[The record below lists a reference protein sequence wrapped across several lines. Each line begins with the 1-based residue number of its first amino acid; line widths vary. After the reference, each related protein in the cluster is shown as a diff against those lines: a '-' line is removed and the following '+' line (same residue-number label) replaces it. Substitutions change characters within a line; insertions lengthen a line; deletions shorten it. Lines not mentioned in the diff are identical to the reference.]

1 METAMPQLMV
11 DDSPTELLETRF
23 DLPRLPIG
31 SQASEPSP
39 KPLWLTAAEA
49 ELLVSLCFASP
60 STGGQVEAEFFAKL
74 GRFVRS
80 FSL

>member
-1 METAMPQLMV
+1 MEAEMQQLLM
-11 DDSPTELLETRF
+11 DHEAGETFEPELGF
-23 DLPRLPIG
+23 PRLTLSARG
-31 SQASEPSP
+31 SEPSP

-49 ELLVSLCFASP
+49 ELLLSLCFASP
-60 STGGQVEAEFFAKL
+60 SAGGPLEAEFFAKL